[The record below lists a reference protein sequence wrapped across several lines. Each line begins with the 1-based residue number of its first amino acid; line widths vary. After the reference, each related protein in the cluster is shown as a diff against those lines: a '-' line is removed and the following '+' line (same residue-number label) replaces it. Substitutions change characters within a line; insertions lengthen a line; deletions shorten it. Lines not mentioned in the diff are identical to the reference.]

1 MGAATTRWPEN
12 PDDNVEPVVCG
23 GPQGA
28 NAVTIEA
35 LAKLVPSSQIV
46 FRSDV
51 PTARRR
57 TTQGCGPRRAVES
70 VRWQV
75 LREIARENAT
85 RILPNVREA

>member
-57 TTQGCGPRRAVES
+57 TTQGCGISSLASAP
-70 VRWQV
+70 
-75 LREIARENAT
+75 RENAT

>member
-46 FRSDV
+46 FRSVGCSNGTEADH
-51 PTARRR
+51 AGLW
-57 TTQGCGPRRAVES
+57 TTQGCGISSLASAPG
-70 VRWQV
+70 
-75 LREIARENAT
+75 ENAT